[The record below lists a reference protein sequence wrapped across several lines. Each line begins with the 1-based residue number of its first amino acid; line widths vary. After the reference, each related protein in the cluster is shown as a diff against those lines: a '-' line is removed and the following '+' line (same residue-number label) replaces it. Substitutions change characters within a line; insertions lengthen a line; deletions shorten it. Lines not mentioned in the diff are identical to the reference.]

1 MLGGVALL
9 VCMRLKMLLIWL
21 QVVSSLSP
29 FIMTTLL
36 PWILYKIKVWC
47 LNLTL
52 LNFVYTHPNPNPNQT
67 TKPHSKTILTSG
79 FWSLA
84 VCTYEGEGKV
94 DTWGGEGWCLTKNI
108 KAFSCKMAIQKV
120 EPKCSQESVSR
131 GLYHLGTTLAPYVST
146 LCLPDIIRCDW
157 ISQAFLPSSFLHIVS
172 NQKLKAGMALGWGYR
187 LPAHLF
193 MVQWALA

>member
-1 MLGGVALL
+1 
-9 VCMRLKMLLIWL
+9 MLLIQL
-21 QVVSSLSP
+21 QVVNSLSP

-52 LNFVYTHPNPNPNQT
+52 LNFVYTHPQSKS
-67 TKPHSKTILTSG
+67 KPDYQASFQDHSHLWFLITCSMHIWRG
-79 FWSLA
+79 
-84 VCTYEGEGKV
+84 GEGRHIGG
-94 DTWGGEGWCLTKNI
+94 GGEGWCLTKNI
-108 KAFSCKMAIQKV
+108 KAFSCKMAILKV

-172 NQKLKAGMALGWGYR
+172 NQKLMAGMALGWGYR
-187 LPAHLF
+187 LPTHLF